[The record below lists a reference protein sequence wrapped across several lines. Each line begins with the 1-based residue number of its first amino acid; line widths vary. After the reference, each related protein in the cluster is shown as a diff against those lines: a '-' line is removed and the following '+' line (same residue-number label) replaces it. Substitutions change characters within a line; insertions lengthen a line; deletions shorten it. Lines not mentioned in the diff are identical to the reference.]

1 METPVSHAWSNVGML
16 EVVMAAAMLAQTGP
30 AQTADLPR
38 GRVIDRVQCA
48 DDPSQSYALYM
59 PSAYTADREWPV
71 IFAFD
76 PGGRGLNPVEHYQAA
91 AEKYGYIVAGSNNSR
106 NGDWKVS
113 MAAVSA
119 ITRDVSARF
128 NVSAKREYVA
138 GMSGGARVA
147 MGIALSSP
155 QVAGVFA
162 SSAGYPDGHSR
173 SELSFPV
180 FETAGTEDFNRL
192 EMREMD
198 RALKSPHRLAIFEG
212 GHVWLPS
219 AVAMQ
224 AVEWMEIQAM
234 KSGRK
239 PKDQAEIDAIF
250 ASRVAAADTSR
261 EDAASLAAA
270 SGIAEDFAGLED
282 VSPFAARAAQLHTS
296 RAVRDELKQ
305 EADLDIQEEQWGQV
319 VRGEE
324 TLLGD
329 PAQRETAL
337 KQLRGRW
344 KKLSEMANLTDDTA
358 ERRMARRVLGGLSM
372 GVTVQDPDYLAIIRE
387 YRPARPTGGAA
398 R

>member
-1 METPVSHAWSNVGML
+1 ML
-16 EVVMAAAMLAQTGP
+16 PVVMAVALLGQTAL

-38 GRVIDRVQCA
+38 GRVIERVPCA
-48 DDPSQSYALYM
+48 DDPSQSYALYV

-76 PGGRGLNPVEHYQAA
+76 PSGRGLNPVEHYQAA

-128 NVSAKREYVA
+128 NISAKREYVA

-147 MGIALSSP
+147 MGVALSSP

-198 RALKSPHRLAIFEG
+198 RALQSPHRLAIFEG

-219 AVAMQ
+219 AVAVQ

-250 ASRVAAADTSR
+250 ASRVAAADTTHD
-261 EDAASLAAA
+261 DAASLAAA

-282 VSPFAARAAQLHTS
+282 VSRFTARAAQLRNS
-296 RAVRDELKQ
+296 RAVRDELKR
-305 EADLDIQEEQWGQV
+305 EADLDTKEEQWGQV

-324 TLLGD
+324 TLLGN

-337 KQLRGRW
+337 KQLRERW
-344 KKLSEMANLTDDTA
+344 EKLSEIANAAEDTPD
-358 ERRMARRVLGGLSM
+358 RRMARRVLGGLSM
-372 GVTVQDPDYLAIIRE
+372 GVTVQDPDYLTIVRE
-387 YRPARPTGGAA
+387 YRPARPVDGAA
-398 R
+398 H

>member
-1 METPVSHAWSNVGML
+1 ML

-48 DDPSQSYALYM
+48 DDPSQSYALYV

>member
-1 METPVSHAWSNVGML
+1 
-16 EVVMAAAMLAQTGP
+16 MAAAMLAQTGP

-48 DDPSQSYALYM
+48 DDPSQSYALYV

-282 VSPFAARAAQLHTS
+282 VSRFAVRAAQLHTS

>member
-16 EVVMAAAMLAQTGP
+16 EVVMAAAMLAQTGL

-38 GRVIDRVQCA
+38 GRVIDSVQCA
-48 DDPSQSYALYM
+48 DDPSQSYALYV

-212 GHVWLPS
+212 GYVWLPS

-282 VSPFAARAAQLHTS
+282 VSRFAVRAAQLHTS

>member
-1 METPVSHAWSNVGML
+1 
-16 EVVMAAAMLAQTGP
+16 
-30 AQTADLPR
+30 
-38 GRVIDRVQCA
+38 
-48 DDPSQSYALYM
+48 
-59 PSAYTADREWPV
+59 
-71 IFAFD
+71 D
-76 PGGRGLNPVEHYQAA
+76 PGGHGLNPVERYEAA
-91 AEKYGYIVAGSNNSR
+91 AGKYGYIVAGSNNSR
-106 NGDWKVS
+106 NGDWQVS
-113 MAAVSA
+113 MSAVSA

-128 NVSAKREYVA
+128 NISAKQEYVA

-147 MGIALSSP
+147 MGVALSSP

-173 SELSFPV
+173 SELRFPV

-234 KSGRK
+234 KSGSK
-239 PKDQAEIDAIF
+239 PKDQAEIDALF
-250 ASRVAAADTSR
+250 AARVAAADSTHD
-261 EDAASLAAA
+261 DAASLAAA

-282 VSPFAARAAQLHTS
+282 VSRFTARAAQLRNS
-296 RAVRDELKQ
+296 RAVRDELKN
-305 EADLDIQEEQWGQV
+305 EAELDTQEEQWGQV

-324 TLLGD
+324 TLLGN
-329 PAQRETAL
+329 PAQRDTAL
-337 KQLRGRW
+337 KQLRERW
-344 KKLSEMANLTDDTA
+344 KKLSEMANAAGDTA

-372 GVTVQDPDYLAIIRE
+372 GVTVQDPDYLAIVRE
-387 YRPARPTGGAA
+387 YRPARPPDGAA

>member
-1 METPVSHAWSNVGML
+1 
-16 EVVMAAAMLAQTGP
+16 MAAAMLAQTGP

>member
-1 METPVSHAWSNVGML
+1 VSHACFNVGML
-16 EVVMAAAMLAQTGP
+16 PVVMAVAMLAQTAP

-38 GRVIDRVQCA
+38 GRVIDRIQCA
-48 DDPSQSYALYM
+48 DDSSQSYALYV
-59 PSAYTADREWPV
+59 PSAYASDREWPV

-76 PGGRGLNPVEHYQAA
+76 PGGRGPNPVEHYRAA

-128 NVSAKREYVA
+128 NLSAKREYVA

-147 MGIALSSP
+147 LGVALSSP

-162 SSAGYPDGHSR
+162 SSAGYPDGRSR
-173 SELSFPV
+173 SELQFPV
-180 FETAGTEDFNRL
+180 FETAGSEDFNRL

-250 ASRVAAADTSR
+250 AARVAAADTTHG
-261 EDAASLAAA
+261 DAASLAAA

-282 VSPFAARAAQLHTS
+282 VSRFAARAAQLRS
-296 RAVRDELKQ
+296 APAVRDELKQ
-305 EADLDIQEEQWGQV
+305 EGDLDHQEEQWGQM

-329 PAQRETAL
+329 PAQRESAL
-337 KQLRGRW
+337 KQLRERW
-344 KKLSEMANLTDDTA
+344 KKLSGMATAADDTPN
-358 ERRMARRVLGGLSM
+358 RRMARRILGGLSM
-372 GVTVQDPDYLAIIRE
+372 GVTVQDPDYLAIVRE
-387 YRPARPTGGAA
+387 YRPARQTDGAA

>member
-1 METPVSHAWSNVGML
+1 MSHAWSNVGMFP
-16 EVVMAAAMLAQTGP
+16 VAMAAAVLAQ
-30 AQTADLPR
+30 AALSQTADLPR
-38 GRVIDRVQCA
+38 GHVIDRVQCA
-48 DDPSQSYALYM
+48 DDPSQSYALYI
-59 PSAYTADREWPV
+59 PSAYAADHEWPV

-106 NGDWKVS
+106 NGGWQVS
-113 MAAVSA
+113 MAAVAA

-128 NVSAKREYVA
+128 NISGKREYVA

-147 MGIALSSP
+147 MGVALSSP

-212 GHVWLPS
+212 GHVWLPP

-224 AVEWMEIQAM
+224 AVEWMEIEAM

-250 ASRVAAADTSR
+250 ASRVAAADMAHD
-261 EDAASLAAA
+261 DASSLAAA
-270 SGIAEDFAGLED
+270 SGIAEDFTGLED
-282 VSPFAARAAQLHTS
+282 VSRFTARAAQLRNS
-296 RAVRDELKQ
+296 RAVRDELKR
-305 EADLDIQEEQWGQV
+305 EADLDTQEEQWGQV

-324 TLLGD
+324 TLLSD
-329 PAQRETAL
+329 PAQRATAL
-337 KQLRGRW
+337 KQLRERW
-344 KKLSEMANLTDDTA
+344 KKLSEMANAAEDTPN
-358 ERRMARRVLGGLSM
+358 RRMARRVLGGLSM
-372 GVTVQDPDYLAIIRE
+372 GVTVQDPDYLAIVRE
-387 YRPARPTGGAA
+387 YRPARQPDGAP

>member
-1 METPVSHAWSNVGML
+1 VSHAWSNVGML
-16 EVVMAAAMLAQTGP
+16 PVVVAAAMLAQAGL
-30 AQTADLPR
+30 AQAADLPR
-38 GRVIDRVQCA
+38 GRVIDGIQCA
-48 DDPSQSYALYM
+48 DDPSQSYALYA

-128 NVSAKREYVA
+128 NISAKREYVA

-147 MGIALSSP
+147 MGVALSSP

-173 SELSFPV
+173 TELSFPV

-212 GHVWLPS
+212 GHVWLPP

-250 ASRVAAADTSR
+250 ASRVAAADTTHD
-261 EDAASLAAA
+261 DAASLAAA
-270 SGIAEDFAGLED
+270 GGIVDDFAGLED
-282 VSPFAARAAQLHTS
+282 VSRFTARAAQLRNS
-296 RAVRDELKQ
+296 SVVREDLKR
-305 EADLDIQEEQWGQV
+305 EADLYAREEHWRQV
-319 VRGEE
+319 VRG
-324 TLLGD
+324 
-329 PAQRETAL
+329 
-337 KQLRGRW
+337 
-344 KKLSEMANLTDDTA
+344 
-358 ERRMARRVLGGLSM
+358 
-372 GVTVQDPDYLAIIRE
+372 
-387 YRPARPTGGAA
+387 
-398 R
+398 

>member
-1 METPVSHAWSNVGML
+1 ML
-16 EVVMAAAMLAQTGP
+16 PVVMVAMVAQAALA
-30 AQTADLPR
+30 ADLPR

-48 DDPSQSYALYM
+48 DDPSQSYALYV
-59 PSAYTADREWPV
+59 PSGYTSDHEWPV

-76 PGGRGLNPVEHYQAA
+76 PGGRGLNPVERYQAA

-106 NGDWKVS
+106 NGDWQVS

-128 NVSAKREYVA
+128 NIAAKREYVA

-147 MGIALSSP
+147 MGVALSSP

-173 SELSFPV
+173 KELPFPV

-198 RALKSPHRLAIFEG
+198 RDLKSPHHLAVFEG
-212 GHVWLPS
+212 GHVWLPA
-219 AVAMQ
+219 AVATE
-224 AVEWMEIQAM
+224 AVGWMEIQAM

-250 ASRVAAADTSR
+250 AARVAAADTSR
-261 EDAASLAAA
+261 DDAASLAAA
-270 SGIAEDFAGLED
+270 NSIAEDFTGLED
-282 VSPFAARAAQLHTS
+282 VSHFAARAAQLRNS
-296 RAVRDELKQ
+296 AAVRDELKR
-305 EADLDIQEEQWGQV
+305 EANLDTREEQWGQL

-329 PAQRETAL
+329 PGQRENAL
-337 KQLRGRW
+337 KQLREQW
-344 KKLSEMANLTDDTA
+344 KKLSDTANAADDTP
-358 ERRMARRVLGGLSM
+358 ERRMARRVLGGLSL
-372 GVTVQDPDYLAIIRE
+372 GVTVQDPDYLAIVRE
-387 YRPARPTGGAA
+387 YRPARQTQGAA

>member
-1 METPVSHAWSNVGML
+1 
-16 EVVMAAAMLAQTGP
+16 MAAAMLAQTGL

-48 DDPSQSYALYM
+48 DDPSQSYALYV

-212 GHVWLPS
+212 GYVWLPS